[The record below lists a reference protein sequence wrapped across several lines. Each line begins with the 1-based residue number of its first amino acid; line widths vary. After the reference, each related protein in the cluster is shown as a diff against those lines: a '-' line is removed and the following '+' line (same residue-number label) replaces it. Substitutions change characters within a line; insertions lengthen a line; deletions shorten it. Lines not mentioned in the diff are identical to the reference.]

1 MPTSTQV
8 AVVLDALVDAA
19 RVGIPAEQ
27 LVTVEDGQPSRIN
40 DPDVLVIGWSPNA
53 PSAEFDQEPSD
64 EGGGRSEDMVIA
76 CLASALRGESDEIGA
91 REVRARCVE
100 LLDLLEAVLDADP
113 TLGGVVQRAEL
124 GMRGALDQARTKKG
138 LSASTEFTVLAETY

>member
-8 AVVLDALVDAA
+8 ALVLDALVDAV
-19 RVGIPAEQ
+19 RVGIPAEE

-53 PSAEFDQEPSD
+53 PSAEFEQESSD
-64 EGGGRSEDMVIA
+64 VGGGRSEDMVIS
-76 CLASALRGESDEIGA
+76 CLASALRGESDEISA

-100 LLDLLEAVLDADP
+100 LLDLLVAVLDDDP
-113 TLGGVVQRAEL
+113 TLGGVVQRAEF
-124 GMRGALDQARTKKG
+124 GMSGALDQARTKQG
-138 LSASTEFTVLAETY
+138 LSASIEFTVLAETY